1 MKKIGIWKAIAVKKL
16 CLFKMFT
23 QAREKVEENRNEK
36 SSLSISRCCG
46 VWLDPQTRQERGYL
60 SKKYMK
66 EVDHLRKVII
76 KKQLHD

>member
-1 MKKIGIWKAIAVKKL
+1 
-16 CLFKMFT
+16 MFT
-23 QAREKVEENRNEK
+23 QAREKVEENQRNEK

-46 VWLDPQTRQERGYL
+46 VWLDPQTRQPRVFI
-60 SKKYMK
+60 KKYMK